1 LEQNAY
7 NPAYA
12 ASPRARI
19 WAEKVSATKSIL
31 PREVEKRA
39 YLAVL
44 RNAQTAADSNT
55 NFQSM
60 TKTAGT
66 SSPAVNSLARHYAM
80 YKIAAF
86 SEFMKKYD
94 ADGLTAPYCVMQNY
108 VK

>member
-12 ASPRARI
+12 ASLKARR
-19 WAEKVSATKSIL
+19 WAEKIAATRSVL
-31 PREVEKRA
+31 PKEVEKRA

-44 RNAQTAADSNT
+44 REAELPTTNTSFHTFTKKADTGNA
-55 NFQSM
+55 
-60 TKTAGT
+60 
-66 SSPAVNSLARHYAM
+66 AVDSLARHYAL

-86 SEFMKKYD
+86 AEIMKKYD
-94 ADGLTAPYCVMQNY
+94 AHGLTAPYCVMQNY